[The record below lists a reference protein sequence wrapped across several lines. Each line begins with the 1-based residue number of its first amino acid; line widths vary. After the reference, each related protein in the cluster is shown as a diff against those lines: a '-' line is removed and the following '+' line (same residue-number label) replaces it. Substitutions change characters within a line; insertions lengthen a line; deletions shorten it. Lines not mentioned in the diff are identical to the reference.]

1 MILGSYKVQTVQTV
15 VVLRRHFFLFNI
27 LHHVQVRRPMPVISA
42 SIMATHG
49 VRNNVMRR
57 RRQRMGAIGELE
69 RVFGMQNFDQG

>member
-1 MILGSYKVQTVQTV
+1 
-15 VVLRRHFFLFNI
+15 
-27 LHHVQVRRPMPVISA
+27 MPVISA